1 MQGKVLGYLSVI
13 INSASLLKRVLIE
26 VLNYM
31 AVLPVDGEPLEVCEL
46 RNDIVKLL
54 GLVSHIL
61 LVATFPSL

>member
-1 MQGKVLGYLSVI
+1 MCNWVETHFDVK
-13 INSASLLKRVLIE
+13 
-26 VLNYM
+26 M

-54 GLVSHIL
+54 GLVFHIL